1 MTSKIPFLNG
11 MASIGEWN
19 SQMLDA
25 IGIDVKSEMPK
36 FLRFYFYSTYSSGG
50 DADCDVTPVI

>member
-1 MTSKIPFLNG
+1 

-19 SQMLDA
+19 SQVLDA